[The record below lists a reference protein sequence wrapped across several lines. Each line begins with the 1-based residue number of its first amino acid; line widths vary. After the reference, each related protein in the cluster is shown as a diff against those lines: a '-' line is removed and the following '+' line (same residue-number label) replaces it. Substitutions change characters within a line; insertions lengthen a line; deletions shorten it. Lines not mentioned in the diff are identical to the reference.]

1 MATRLA
7 GLDATRN
14 LDCPGVQQKL
24 FSQRR
29 FASIWMGDDGKAAAT
44 KDFLAWGLG
53 LLWIDGC
60 STYGLR
66 SDAIISGRIY
76 RLG

>member
-1 MATRLA
+1 
-7 GLDATRN
+7 

>member
-1 MATRLA
+1 
-7 GLDATRN
+7 
-14 LDCPGVQQKL
+14 V
-24 FSQRR
+24 
-29 FASIWMGDDGKAAAT
+29 GDDGKAATT

-53 LLWIDGC
+53 LLWVDGC

-76 RLG
+76 RFG